1 LLICFSNISDVQEYV
16 RFFLTKNEYSNVFFA
31 QINSMIQVLHNP
43 RCGKSRE
50 SIALIEATGKP
61 FEIIK
66 YLDNPLSVSDLKAL
80 IQKLEITPIDLI
92 RQKES
97 IWIEKYK
104 GRNLS
109 NTEII
114 QAIAEYPI
122 LMERPIVIHGSK
134 AVIGRPTENIKKII
148 YSF

>member
-1 LLICFSNISDVQEYV
+1 
-16 RFFLTKNEYSNVFFA
+16 
-31 QINSMIQVLHNP
+31 MIQVLHNP

-50 SIALIEATGKP
+50 SIALIEASGKP

-104 GRNLS
+104 GRDLS

>member
-16 RFFLTKNEYSNVFFA
+16 RFFLTKNEFSNVFFA
-31 QINSMIQVLHNP
+31 QINFMIQVLHNP

-50 SIALIEATGKP
+50 SIALLEASGKP

-66 YLDNPLSVSDLKAL
+66 YLDNPLSASELKAL
-80 IQKLEITPIDLI
+80 IQKLEIIPIDLI

-104 GRNLS
+104 GKNLS

-114 QAIAEYPI
+114 QAIADYPI
-122 LMERPIVIHGSK
+122 LMERPIVIHGSI
-134 AVIGRPTENIKKII
+134 AVIGRPTENIKKIV
-148 YSF
+148 